1 MSNLLIPGINIPKI
15 VSPNKWSGGL
25 RSTINS
31 LGRDLTQTPM
41 GGTVLS
47 VGTDLLGNV
56 LSGGNSTGI
65 GNFMQGAG
73 GIVGTVNPVAGA
85 VVSGVGS
92 LINGVFGSN
101 INEDFVNQTRDRI
114 DRQLAYTSNAQDFT
128 GLMNDWNSFT
138 DIDNVTKDQVGS
150 DGLLSNKASRTTNA
164 LNKDI
169 DNANFSAWNNI
180 SKLANDINTNSYLN
194 NLAHF
199 SAYGGPINM
208 KYTGTMS
215 PFGNQ
220 FKDGGEIYIKPEN
233 RGKFTALK
241 ERTGKSATWFK
252 EHGTPA
258 QKKMATFALNSRK
271 WKHDDGGPLEK
282 ENSSN
287 SNYKM
292 EPIYIGGTTS
302 ETRKKYFNLD
312 KELTQVVT
320 NLATSYG
327 ISPALVIDRLAHEGI
342 IDTLIRDHNINIKHG
357 GGEGP
362 SRAFS
367 TDIFNSPYGLFG
379 LDTIFDTYTKGIT
392 KTKRPINFRKFST
405 VNESGETVN
414 SGFTNNVY
422 DTLELFTAELAS
434 RRNQVKQ
441 QYPNLTD
448 EELDSATATRYNA
461 TNRYFKQLM
470 DSGEYKI
477 KYPVDIEGINIP
489 APTKIDSKYIKD
501 QSEELNLDR
510 TFREMPYDEYIYDN
524 KSWNPDLFLED
535 GKVINPNDK
544 IVKGIL
550 EEYAKRNFSEP
561 EQVKF
566 TREHKYG
573 GELNARK
580 WKHAFGGDLL
590 THGAEWDNG
599 VTVIGNGDTHENNP
613 YEGVQ
618 MGVDNQGIPNLVEE
632 GEVVFND
639 YVFSNR
645 LMVPNAVREKYKL
658 RGNKEL
664 TFADA
669 AKKLQKESEERP
681 NDPISTNGLN
691 VFMNDLRNSQ
701 EEQRIKKEKRNNIYD
716 IGGSLRYAPIA
727 GAALSVVN
735 DMTGGNNPDYTNA
748 DLFKNAI
755 QASNRQ
761 VGYRPIGQYLRYEPL
776 DTDYYASRL
785 DSSTSSGRRAIQNTA
800 GGNRAAALAGILG
813 SDYNYITS
821 LGQLA
826 RQAEEYN
833 QAQKQRVAEFNRAT
847 DQYNSDLGTR
857 VDMFNTENAIKQAQ
871 MYNSLATM
879 RQSIYDRNRA
889 ERIAN
894 LTNFIQGLGDYGRES
909 TDRNTLRWLAD
920 LGAIKYD
927 TKGRYTGGKE

>member
-1 MSNLLIPGINIPKI
+1 MSNLLIPGINMPKI

-150 DGLLSNKASRTTNA
+150 DGLLSNKASRTANA

-169 DNANFSAWNNI
+169 DNANFSAWYNI

-208 KYTGTMS
+208 RYTGMMS

-220 FKDGGEIYIKPEN
+220 FGDGGGIYIKPSK
-233 RGKFTALK
+233 RGTFTAAAK
-241 ERTGKSATWFK
+241 KHGKSVQA
-252 EHGTPA
+252 
-258 QKKMATFALNSRK
+258 FASQVLAN
-271 WKHDDGGPLEK
+271 K
-282 ENSSN
+282 EN
-287 SNYKM
+287 Y
-292 EPIYIGGTTS
+292 
-302 ETRKKYFNLD
+302 
-312 KELTQVVT
+312 
-320 NLATSYG
+320 
-327 ISPALVIDRLAHEGI
+327 SPAMVKKA
-342 IDTLIRDHNINIKHG
+342 
-357 GGEGP
+357 
-362 SRAFS
+362 
-367 TDIFNSPYGLFG
+367 
-379 LDTIFDTYTKGIT
+379 
-392 KTKRPINFRKFST
+392 NF
-405 VNESGETVN
+405 
-414 SGFTNNVY
+414 
-422 DTLELFTAELAS
+422 A
-434 RRNQVKQ
+434 
-441 QYPNLTD
+441 
-448 EELDSATATRYNA
+448 
-461 TNRYFKQLM
+461 
-470 DSGEYKI
+470 
-477 KYPVDIEGINIP
+477 
-489 APTKIDSKYIKD
+489 
-501 QSEELNLDR
+501 
-510 TFREMPYDEYIYDN
+510 
-524 KSWNPDLFLED
+524 
-535 GKVINPNDK
+535 
-544 IVKGIL
+544 
-550 EEYAKRNFSEP
+550 RNFGGR
-561 EQVKF
+561 K
-566 TREHKYG
+566 RAYG
-573 GELNARK
+573 GEL
-580 WKHAFGGDLL
+580 
-590 THGAEWDNG
+590 THGG
-599 VTVIGNGDTHENNP
+599 VFSNNVLQINEGGTHQENP
-613 YEGVQ
+613 YDGIQ
-618 MGVDNQGIPNLVEE
+618 LGVDEQGIPNLVEE
-632 GEVVFND
+632 GELIWDD

-645 LMVPNAVREKYKL
+645 IKVPKAVRQKYKL
-658 RGNKEL
+658 RDDITYAE
-664 TFADA
+664 A

-681 NDPISTNGLN
+681 NDPISKNGL
-691 VFMNDLRNSQ
+691 VAFMEELRNNQ
-701 EEQRIKKEKRNNIYD
+701 EEQRIKKEEKNNKYSE
-716 IGGSLRYAPIA
+716 GGPLFNISLPEFPVLPDLPVYPELSGTSTQTGTPVRGIKQNPLRYAPIIGSA
-727 GAALSVVN
+727 ISVVN
-735 DMTGGNNPDYTNA
+735 DMTGGNNPDYTNT
-748 DLFKNAI
+748 DLFRNAI
-755 QASNRQ
+755 RTANRQ
-761 VGYRPIGQYLRYEPL
+761 VGYKPIGQYLRYEPL

-847 DQYNSDLGTR
+847 DQYNSDLETR

-909 TDRNTLRWLAD
+909 TDRDTLRWLAD
-920 LGAIKYD
+920 LGVVKYD
-927 TKGRYTGGKE
+927 TKGRYTGGK

>member
-31 LGRDLTQTPM
+31 LGRGLTQTPM

-65 GNFMQGAG
+65 GNLMQGAG
-73 GIVGTVNPVAGA
+73 GIVGMVNPIAGA

-92 LINGVFGSN
+92 LINGAFGSN
-101 INEDFVNQTRDRI
+101 INEDFVNQTRGKI

-150 DGLLSNKASRTTNA
+150 DGLFSNKASRTTNA

-180 SKLANDINTNSYLN
+180 SKLANNINTNNYLS

-199 SAYGGPINM
+199 GAYGGPINM

-220 FKDGGEIYIKPEN
+220 FGDGGGIYIKPEN

-271 WKHDDGGPLEK
+271 WKHDDGGPLDSLVADINRRSK
-282 ENSSN
+282 ADFVQ
-287 SNYKM
+287 
-292 EPIYIGGTTS
+292 
-302 ETRKKYFNLD
+302 RLLD
-312 KELTQVVT
+312 PNRTFIKDWESD
-320 NLATSYG
+320 NIATHKLG
-327 ISPALVIDRLAHEGI
+327 WATDDKGAIVFPNVQR
-342 IDTLIRDHNINIKHG
+342 INGKLYDFTDPKNKR
-357 GGEGP
+357 GEWD
-362 SRAFS
+362 A
-367 TDIFNSPYGLFG
+367 
-379 LDTIFDTYTKGIT
+379 
-392 KTKRPINFRKFST
+392 
-405 VNESGETVN
+405 
-414 SGFTNNVY
+414 
-422 DTLELFTAELAS
+422 
-434 RRNQVKQ
+434 
-441 QYPNLTD
+441 
-448 EELDSATATRYNA
+448 LDSAIERGDTLRMTPVQAEEFTKTYKKYYPKGK
-461 TNRYFKQLM
+461 TFK
-470 DSGEYKI
+470 
-477 KYPVDIEGINIP
+477 
-489 APTKIDSKYIKD
+489 A
-501 QSEELNLDR
+501 
-510 TFREMPYDEYIYDN
+510 F
-524 KSWNPDLFLED
+524 
-535 GKVINPNDK
+535 
-544 IVKGIL
+544 
-550 EEYAKRNFSEP
+550 
-561 EQVKF
+561 
-566 TREHKYG
+566 G
-573 GELNARK
+573 GEL
-580 WKHAFGGDLL
+580 
-590 THGAEWDNG
+590 THGG
-599 VTVIGNGDTHENNP
+599 VFSNNVLQVNEGGTHQENP
-613 YEGVQ
+613 YDGIQ
-618 MGVDNQGIPNLVEE
+618 LGVDEQGIPNLVEE
-632 GEVVFND
+632 GEIIFND

-645 LMVPNAVREKYKL
+645 LKVPKAVRQKYKL
-658 RGNKEL
+658 RENA
-664 TFADA
+664 TYADA

-701 EEQRIKKEKRNNIYD
+701 EEQRIKKEKKNNIYD

-776 DTDYYASRL
+776 DTDYYISRL
-785 DSSTSSGRRAIQNTA
+785 DANASSGRRAMQNMA
-800 GGNRAAALAGILG
+800 GGNRATAQAGILG

-833 QAQKQRVAEFNRAT
+833 QAQKQKVAEFNRAT

-857 VDMFNTENAIKQAQ
+857 VDMFNTENAIKRAQ

-909 TDRNTLRWLAD
+909 TDRDTLRWLAD
-920 LGAIKYD
+920 LGVVKYD
-927 TKGRYTGGKE
+927 TKGRYTGGK

>member
-73 GIVGTVNPVAGA
+73 GIVGTVNPIAGA

-92 LINGVFGSN
+92 LINGTFGSN
-101 INEDFVNQTRDRI
+101 INEDFVNRTRDRI

-128 GLMNDWNSFT
+128 GLMDDWNSFT
-138 DIDNVTKDQVGS
+138 NIDNVTKDQVGS

-208 KYTGTMS
+208 RYTGMMS

-220 FKDGGEIYIKPEN
+220 FGDGGGIYIKPSK
-233 RGKFTALK
+233 RGTFTAAAK
-241 ERTGKSATWFK
+241 KHGKSVQA
-252 EHGTPA
+252 
-258 QKKMATFALNSRK
+258 FASQVLAN
-271 WKHDDGGPLEK
+271 K
-282 ENSSN
+282 EN
-287 SNYKM
+287 Y
-292 EPIYIGGTTS
+292 
-302 ETRKKYFNLD
+302 
-312 KELTQVVT
+312 
-320 NLATSYG
+320 
-327 ISPALVIDRLAHEGI
+327 SPAM
-342 IDTLIRDHNINIKHG
+342 IKK
-357 GGEGP
+357 
-362 SRAFS
+362 A
-367 TDIFNSPYGLFG
+367 
-379 LDTIFDTYTKGIT
+379 
-392 KTKRPINFRKFST
+392 NF
-405 VNESGETVN
+405 
-414 SGFTNNVY
+414 
-422 DTLELFTAELAS
+422 A
-434 RRNQVKQ
+434 
-441 QYPNLTD
+441 
-448 EELDSATATRYNA
+448 
-461 TNRYFKQLM
+461 
-470 DSGEYKI
+470 
-477 KYPVDIEGINIP
+477 
-489 APTKIDSKYIKD
+489 
-501 QSEELNLDR
+501 
-510 TFREMPYDEYIYDN
+510 
-524 KSWNPDLFLED
+524 
-535 GKVINPNDK
+535 
-544 IVKGIL
+544 
-550 EEYAKRNFSEP
+550 RNFGGR
-561 EQVKF
+561 K
-566 TREHKYG
+566 RAYG
-573 GELNARK
+573 GEL
-580 WKHAFGGDLL
+580 
-590 THGAEWDNG
+590 THGGIFSNNVLQINEG
-599 VTVIGNGDTHENNP
+599 GTHQENP
-613 YEGVQ
+613 YDGIQ
-618 MGVDNQGIPNLVEE
+618 LGVDEQGIPNLVEE
-632 GEVVFND
+632 GELIWDD

-645 LMVPNAVREKYKL
+645 IKVPKTVRQKYKL
-658 RGNKEL
+658 RDNITYAE
-664 TFADA
+664 A

-681 NDPISTNGLN
+681 NDPISKNGL
-691 VFMNDLRNSQ
+691 VAFMEELRNNQ
-701 EEQRIKKEKRNNIYD
+701 EEQRIKKEEKNNKYSEGGPLFNISLPEFPVLPDLPIYPELSGTSTQTGTSVRG
-716 IGGSLRYAPIA
+716 IKQNPLRYAPIIGSA
-727 GAALSVVN
+727 ISVVN
-735 DMTGGNNPDYTNA
+735 DMTGGNNPDYTNT
-748 DLFKNAI
+748 DLFRNAI
-755 QASNRQ
+755 RTANRQ
-761 VGYRPIGQYLRYEPL
+761 VGYKPIGQYLRYEPL

-894 LTNFIQGLGDYGRES
+894 LTNFIQSLGDYGRES
-909 TDRNTLRWLAD
+909 TDRDTLRWLAD
-920 LGAIKYD
+920 LGVVKYD

>member
-73 GIVGTVNPVAGA
+73 GIVGTVNPVTGA

-92 LINGVFGSN
+92 LINGAFGSN

-150 DGLLSNKASRTTNA
+150 DGLFSNKASRTTNA

-208 KYTGTMS
+208 RYTGMMS

-220 FKDGGEIYIKPEN
+220 FGDGGGIYIKPSK
-233 RGKFTALK
+233 RGTFTAAAK
-241 ERTGKSATWFK
+241 KHGKSVQA
-252 EHGTPA
+252 
-258 QKKMATFALNSRK
+258 FASQVLAN
-271 WKHDDGGPLEK
+271 K
-282 ENSSN
+282 EN
-287 SNYKM
+287 Y
-292 EPIYIGGTTS
+292 
-302 ETRKKYFNLD
+302 
-312 KELTQVVT
+312 
-320 NLATSYG
+320 
-327 ISPALVIDRLAHEGI
+327 SPAMVKKA
-342 IDTLIRDHNINIKHG
+342 
-357 GGEGP
+357 
-362 SRAFS
+362 
-367 TDIFNSPYGLFG
+367 
-379 LDTIFDTYTKGIT
+379 
-392 KTKRPINFRKFST
+392 NF
-405 VNESGETVN
+405 
-414 SGFTNNVY
+414 
-422 DTLELFTAELAS
+422 A
-434 RRNQVKQ
+434 
-441 QYPNLTD
+441 
-448 EELDSATATRYNA
+448 
-461 TNRYFKQLM
+461 
-470 DSGEYKI
+470 
-477 KYPVDIEGINIP
+477 
-489 APTKIDSKYIKD
+489 
-501 QSEELNLDR
+501 
-510 TFREMPYDEYIYDN
+510 
-524 KSWNPDLFLED
+524 
-535 GKVINPNDK
+535 
-544 IVKGIL
+544 
-550 EEYAKRNFSEP
+550 RNFGGR
-561 EQVKF
+561 K
-566 TREHKYG
+566 RAYG
-573 GELNARK
+573 GEL
-580 WKHAFGGDLL
+580 
-590 THGAEWDNG
+590 THGGIFSNNVLQINEG
-599 VTVIGNGDTHENNP
+599 GTHQENP
-613 YEGVQ
+613 YDGIQ
-618 MGVDNQGIPNLVEE
+618 LGVDEQGIPNLVEE
-632 GEVVFND
+632 GELIWDD

-645 LMVPNAVREKYKL
+645 IKVPKAVRQKYKL
-658 RGNKEL
+658 RDNITYAE
-664 TFADA
+664 A

-681 NDPISTNGLN
+681 NDPISKNGL
-691 VFMNDLRNSQ
+691 VAFMEELRNNQ
-701 EEQRIKKEKRNNIYD
+701 EEQRIKKEEKNNKYSE
-716 IGGSLRYAPIA
+716 GGPLFNISLPEFPVLPDLPVYPELSGTSTQTGTSVRGIKQNPLRYAPIIGSA
-727 GAALSVVN
+727 ISVVN
-735 DMTGGNNPDYTNA
+735 DMTGGNNPDYTNT
-748 DLFKNAI
+748 DLFRNAI
-755 QASNRQ
+755 RTANRQ
-761 VGYRPIGQYLRYEPL
+761 VGYKPIGQYLRYEPL

-909 TDRNTLRWLAD
+909 TDRDTLRWLAD
-920 LGAIKYD
+920 LGVIKYD